1 VVLSKGKGSEM
12 DTVKVLIIDDEEDLT
27 FFVKANLELV
37 GNFEVITATTGKK
50 GIAIAAS
57 TDIDIILLDIMMPRM
72 NGFEVL
78 EKIKRIK
85 GILSIPVIMLTA
97 KGDIE
102 SKIKAASLY
111 NEDYI
116 VKPVHIEMLKSK
128 IEEALKRR
136 GVE

>member
-1 VVLSKGKGSEM
+1 MVLSKGKGSEM

-27 FFVKANLELV
+27 FFIKANLELV
-37 GNFEVITATTGKK
+37 GDYEVITATTGKE

-57 TDIDIILLDIMMPRM
+57 GDINIILLDIMMPKM
-72 NGFEVL
+72 DGFEVL
-78 EKIKRIK
+78 DKLKK
-85 GILSIPVIMLTA
+85 TNGVLSIPVIMLTA

-102 SKIKAASLY
+102 SKIKAAGLY

-116 VKPVHIEMLKSK
+116 VKPVHIGMLKSK

-136 GVE
+136 GIE

>member
-1 VVLSKGKGSEM
+1 VVLSKGEGSEM

-37 GNFEVITATTGKK
+37 GNFEVITATTGKE
-50 GIAIAAS
+50 GIAIAVS

-102 SKIKAASLY
+102 SKIKAAGLY

-116 VKPVHIEMLKSK
+116 VKPVHIGMLKSK

-136 GVE
+136 GIE